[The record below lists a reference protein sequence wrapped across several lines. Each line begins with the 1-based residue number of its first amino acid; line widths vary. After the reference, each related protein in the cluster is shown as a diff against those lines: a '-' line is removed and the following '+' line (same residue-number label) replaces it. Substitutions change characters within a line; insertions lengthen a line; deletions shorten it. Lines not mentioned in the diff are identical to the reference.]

1 VYIQLENIGKK
12 FGREWIFKNVNHSLS
27 GADKVV
33 ILGGNGSGKST
44 LLKIISG
51 FLSPSEGKISYTKN
65 NHIIN
70 VNDVFQHVSYAA
82 PYVDVYDH
90 YTLQELINFY
100 QKLKPL
106 KPIQTSF
113 EEAFQLEGVNDK
125 LIKNYS
131 SGMRQRVKL
140 GLAILSDCPLLL
152 LDEPTSNLDEKG
164 KRWYAS
170 MIEKHASEK
179 LIVVASNSQQDE
191 YFFCQQQIEVESFK

>member
-1 VYIQLENIGKK
+1 MYIQLENIGKK

-90 YTLQELINFY
+90 YTLQELINLSW
-100 QKLKPL
+100 K
-106 KPIQTSF
+106 
-113 EEAFQLEGVNDK
+113 
-125 LIKNYS
+125 
-131 SGMRQRVKL
+131 
-140 GLAILSDCPLLL
+140 AIS
-152 LDEPTSNLDEKG
+152 K
-164 KRWYAS
+164 
-170 MIEKHASEK
+170 I
-179 LIVVASNSQQDE
+179 I
-191 YFFCQQQIEVESFK
+191 